1 MKNTE
6 LKKPEKDQTYLIYVR
21 FSDYYKAKNYRS
33 EFSYFSVFNVTK
45 LISGLTHIHLLR
57 NLQKQFMYTY
67 IKTFFLKLLLG
78 L

>member
-45 LISGLTHIHLLR
+45 LISGLTHS
-57 NLQKQFMYTY
+57 
-67 IKTFFLKLLLG
+67 TFKKLAETVHVHIY
-78 L
+78 